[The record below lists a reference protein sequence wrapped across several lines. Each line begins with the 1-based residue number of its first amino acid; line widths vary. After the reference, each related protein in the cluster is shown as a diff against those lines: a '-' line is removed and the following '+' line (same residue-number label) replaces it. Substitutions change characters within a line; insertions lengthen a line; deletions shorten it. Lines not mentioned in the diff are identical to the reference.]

1 IANKAM
7 LCPCDIGDRMDYG
20 QEVQVEYMYAEGT
33 ANAICPDFYVGE
45 EPWKKPT
52 DIPVKTLYCLN
63 SVHLNVTKGVFKTDL
78 CLMSDRLRF
87 YDFRVAT
94 QEFSVKERT
103 DISSRS
109 QSCLSL
115 LKMMIIFLWSSSVE
129 GKSKMKYQVRLFPVQ
144 PHGFAHRKTEDI
156 NPAGK
161 PQIEEYT

>member
-52 DIPVKTLYCLN
+52 DIPRSIL
-63 SVHLNVTKGVFKTDL
+63 D
-78 CLMSDRLRF
+78 
-87 YDFRVAT
+87 
-94 QEFSVKERT
+94 
-103 DISSRS
+103 SRS

-161 PQIEEYT
+161 PQIEEAKTDMPH